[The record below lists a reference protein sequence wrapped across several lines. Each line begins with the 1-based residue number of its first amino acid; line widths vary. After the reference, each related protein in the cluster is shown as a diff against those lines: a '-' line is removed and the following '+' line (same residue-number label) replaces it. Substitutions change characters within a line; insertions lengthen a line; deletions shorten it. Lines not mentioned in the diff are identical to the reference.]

1 MTTNN
6 KSIVATACESFT
18 HVADALKDALTT
30 VGAKILKMT
39 LLKKNHHRCSNTE
52 QPVTEQPQR
61 LEQSPQSAQ
70 AEQSP
75 QAAQSE
81 LSTRSLSNVSF
92 SGYET
97 CDLNVVGRW
106 KRMEIRNPQCD
117 AEHSTGLRNAAK
129 HMRFRLQVLNDSDGE
144 EIESVDEM
152 AQQLRCVSK
161 RLAFDTSDDESECSS
176 SSSSSADTFDCESTV
191 EEEEEEMKRDRD
203 RDRDNYH
210 DEVNE
215 RDDVRKGGCF
225 GRVRLL
231 RKRCSTKLWR

>member
-30 VGAKILKMT
+30 VGAKILKIT
-39 LLKKNHHRCSNTE
+39 LLKKNHHHHRCSNTE
-52 QPVTEQPQR
+52 QPVTEQPQE
-61 LEQSPQSAQ
+61 L
-70 AEQSP
+70 EQSP

-81 LSTRSLSNVSF
+81 PSTRSLSNVSF

-106 KRMEIRNPQCD
+106 KRMETKNAQCD

-161 RLAFDTSDDESECSS
+161 RLAFDTSDDESECTSTS
-176 SSSSSADTFDCESTV
+176 TSRSSADTFDCESTV
-191 EEEEEEMKRDRD
+191 EEEEEEMKRD